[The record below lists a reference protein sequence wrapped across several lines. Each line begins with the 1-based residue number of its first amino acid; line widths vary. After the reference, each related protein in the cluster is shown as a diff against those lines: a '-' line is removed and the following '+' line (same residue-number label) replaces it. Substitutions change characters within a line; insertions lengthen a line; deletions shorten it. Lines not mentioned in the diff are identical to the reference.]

1 MVFDLALISMVFD
14 MTLIFMVFD
23 GFNIHGF

>member
-1 MVFDLALISMVFD
+1 MIFDLALISMDFD